1 MRAKKKSFNKI
12 IIYSRDE
19 YKQDLMKNFPI
30 IKKNIN
36 RFRFFIG
43 DIRDKERLNF
53 AIQEDIDIV
62 IHAAALKQVHTI
74 EYNPFEAK
82 NTLGI
87 WEVMGSQSGTDYF
100 YFGAGVVEDTTS
112 LTGFGFYLNTSDR
125 TLTGEILTYGYS
137 EV

>member
-1 MRAKKKSFNKI
+1 MKKLNYFITGGTGSFSNSFIERIIKKKSFNKI

-74 EYNPFEAK
+74 EYNPFEAIK
-82 NTLGI
+82 TNIIGAQNI
-87 WEVMGSQSGTDYF
+87 IEVC
-100 YFGAGVVEDTTS
+100 
-112 LTGFGFYLNTSDR
+112 L
-125 TLTGEILTYGYS
+125 
-137 EV
+137 